1 MTPRQANVFTVV
13 GLAALLAVVALTAPR
28 WAGLLSEPLTVL
40 EGDEDGGDDVQT
52 SPSSPDGVAER
63 RISARLYFASPDSVG
78 LLAEERTIAFSDDL
92 AVQLRTLVEEL
103 VAGPRTPLLPT
114 LPPETRVLEVFVTAR
129 GVAFVN
135 LSGEA
140 ASQPGGSKSELLT
153 VYSIV
158 NSLVANFP
166 AIRRVQI
173 LLEDRMVTSL
183 GGHIDLSRPLPADMT
198 LVALPPDP
206 SEAPTA
212 DATPEPPSQAP
223 AGAANGKA
231 TR

>member
-1 MTPRQANVFTVV
+1 MTPRQANAVTVV
-13 GLAALLAVVALTAPR
+13 GLAALLAAVTFTAPR
-28 WAGLLSEPLTVL
+28 WAGLLSEPLTL
-40 EGDEDGGDDVQT
+40 FDPDGPQAGDLRT
-52 SPSSPDGVAER
+52 SPSADGEAER
-63 RISARLYFASPDSVG
+63 RISVRLYFASDDSVG
-78 LLAEERTIAFSDDL
+78 LLSEERAIVFSDDL

-103 VAGPRTPLLPT
+103 VAGPQTALLAT

-153 VYSIV
+153 VYSVV

-183 GGHIDLSRPLPADMT
+183 GGHVDLSRPLPADMT
-198 LVALPPDP
+198 LVAIPLPPGLAD
-206 SEAPTA
+206 EATA
-212 DATPEPPSQAP
+212 GDATPAPSQAP
-223 AGAANGKA
+223 TGA
-231 TR
+231 TS